1 MSRSSSS
8 SAATEKFPDIPD
20 INLTAPTP
28 LARPST
34 PVTAPAPLAHN
45 TSSVSAPSAVP
56 SRSRSQ
62 DGRRVHYVSDVDT
75 TVASSGALSHMPPLS
90 PSGIRRRTTRS
101 NTFRTLEEF
110 EDFESQPGWRP
121 GAEPGIDP
129 LKPDGGQ
136 DTTPDLHAECQITV
150 VDFSQDELDIHELD
164 NKELIEFIK
173 KPQPEYVAC
182 RWINVNG
189 LSWDVIQALGQ
200 YKDLHRLAI
209 EDTMNTRNRTKADW
223 YANHAFIILTCQK
236 LVRLI
241 DDDSTDDEGG
251 DDGDSIKSNNS
262 QMSMKSMSRKFKRWF
277 TRKKASHPTTASV
290 LESGTKPALA
300 TGHHFTHQPT
310 GYSDVFNPNTLC
322 TLQRFHAAPNS
333 TRTEYME
340 KHSALASKGLAVM
353 AEQVA
358 IFITSDNTVIAF
370 FEQSADDVE
379 KPILARLASPTT
391 ILRQSC
397 DASMVA
403 QAIVDAIIDMAI
415 PVTACYTDVVGDLEL
430 DVLTH
435 PTIQHTKNL
444 YIIISEVNK
453 MFSLINPVQTL
464 VNALRDHKTKLTQ
477 EQATR
482 ELQNPS
488 GGVIISPMTYT
499 YLGDVYDHCV
509 LITEN
514 LTQIKESA
522 NHMIDLI
529 FNTIATSQNES
540 IKQLTNVTIFFLP
553 LTFLTGYFGQNFA
566 DFPPVGSVSYFWSIA
581 VPVAI
586 VTYLV
591 VMRDAIYEHLVRFFQ
606 RRHIVGIRKRRK
618 EKMAQAKVNRGLHSR
633 KTF

>member
-1 MSRSSSS
+1 MSMSRASSGST
-8 SAATEKFPDIPD
+8 ATEKFPDIPD
-20 INLTAPTP
+20 VELTVPTP
-28 LARPST
+28 LPHNVST
-34 PVTAPAPLAHN
+34 
-45 TSSVSAPSAVP
+45 VSAPSAMP
-56 SRSRSQ
+56 ARAPG
-62 DGRRVHYVSDVDT
+62 DRRVHYVSNVDT
-75 TVASSGALSHMPPLS
+75 SAALEGASHMPPLS
-90 PSGIRRRTTRS
+90 PASGIRRRNTRS

-110 EDFESQPGWRP
+110 EDFEGQPGWRP

-136 DTTPDLHAECQITV
+136 DTMPNLHAECQVTV
-150 VDFSQDELDIHELD
+150 VDFSQDDLQIHEMY
-164 NKELIEFIK
+164 NEELIDFVK
-173 KPQPEYVAC
+173 KPQPDWVKC

-223 YANHAFIILTCQK
+223 YANHAFVILTCQK

-241 DDDSTDDEGG
+241 EDDSSDDDSDG
-251 DDGDSIKSNNS
+251 DDRGSVKSSNSHASIKSLT
-262 QMSMKSMSRKFKRWF
+262 RKLKRWL
-277 TRKKASHPTTASV
+277 TRKKIEHPTAASV
-290 LESGTKPALA
+290 LESGTRQ
-300 TGHHFTHQPT
+300 TGTPGHEFTHKPT
-310 GYSDVFNPNTLC
+310 GFSDVFNPNTLC
-322 TLQRFHAAPNS
+322 TLQRFHASPNS

-340 KHSALASKGLAVM
+340 KHSALAARGLAVM

-358 IFITSDNTVIAF
+358 LFITSDNTVIAF

-379 KPILARLASPTT
+379 KPILARLGSPTT

-403 QAIVDAIIDMAI
+403 QAIIDAIIDMAI
-415 PVTACYTDVVGDLEL
+415 PVTACYIDVVGDLEL

-435 PTIQHTKNL
+435 PTVQHTKSL

-453 MFSLINPVQTL
+453 MFSLLNPIQTL

-477 EQATR
+477 EQVPTQ
-482 ELQNPS
+482 LQNPL

-514 LTQIKESA
+514 LTQIKQSA
-522 NHMIDLI
+522 EHMIDLI

-540 IKQLTNVTIFFLP
+540 IKQLTNVTILFLP
-553 LTFLTGYFGQNFA
+553 LTFLTGYFGQNFQV
-566 DFPPVGSVSYFWSIA
+566 FQPVEGSVSYFWYIA
-581 VPVAI
+581 VPVAV

-591 VMRDAIYEHLVRFFQ
+591 VMREAIYEHLVRFFQ
-606 RRHIVGIRKRRK
+606 RRHILGIRKRRK
-618 EKMAQAKVNRGLHSR
+618 EKIAQAKVNRRLYPR
-633 KTF
+633 KTL

>member
-1 MSRSSSS
+1 MSRSSSNS
-8 SAATEKFPDIPD
+8 TATEKFPDMPEV
-20 INLTAPTP
+20 NLTAPTP
-28 LARPST
+28 
-34 PVTAPAPLAHN
+34 PLPHN

-56 SRSRSQ
+56 PRAPG
-62 DGRRVHYVSDVDT
+62 DRRVHYVPNVDT
-75 TVASSGALSHMPPLS
+75 SASPGGASHMSPLS
-90 PSGIRRRTTRS
+90 PASGIRRRNTRS

-136 DTTPDLHAECQITV
+136 DITPDLHAECQITV
-150 VDFSQDELDIHELD
+150 VDFSQDNLQVHEMY
-164 NKELIEFIK
+164 NEELIEFVK
-173 KPQPEYVAC
+173 KPQPSWVKC

-241 DDDSTDDEGG
+241 EDDSSDDESDDDGG
-251 DDGDSIKSNNS
+251 SIRSNDSRSSIRT
-262 QMSMKSMSRKFKRWF
+262 MSRKFKRWF
-277 TRKKASHPTTASV
+277 TRKKIEHPTAASV
-290 LESGTKPALA
+290 LESGTRPIPA
-300 TGHHFTHQPT
+300 TGHNFTHQPT
-310 GYSDVFNPNTLC
+310 GFSDVFNPNTLC
-322 TLQRFHAAPNS
+322 TLQRFHASPNS

-340 KHSALASKGLAVM
+340 KHSTLASRGLAVM

-358 IFITSDNTVIAF
+358 LFVTSDNTVIAF

-379 KPILARLASPTT
+379 KPILSRLGSPTT

-403 QAIVDAIIDMAI
+403 QAIIDAIIDMAI
-415 PVTACYTDVVGDLEL
+415 PVAACYIDVVGDLEL

-435 PTIQHTKNL
+435 PTIQHTKSL
-444 YIIISEVNK
+444 YIIVSEVNK
-453 MFSLINPVQTL
+453 MFSLLNPIQTL

-477 EQATR
+477 DEVPR
-482 ELQNPS
+482 ELQNPL
-488 GGVIISPMTYT
+488 GGVIISPMTCT
-499 YLGDVYDHCV
+499 YLGDVYDHCI

-529 FNTIATSQNES
+529 FNTIATYQNES
-540 IKQLTNVTIFFLP
+540 IKQLTNVTILFLP
-553 LTFLTGYFGQNFA
+553 LTFLTGYFGQNFTI
-566 DFPPVGSVSYFWSIA
+566 FSPIEGSVSYFWYIA
-581 VPVAI
+581 VPVAL

-591 VMRDAIYEHLVRFFQ
+591 VMREAIYEHLVRFFQ
-606 RRHIVGIRKRRK
+606 RRHILGIRKRRN
-618 EKMAQAKVNRGLHSR
+618 ENIAQAKVNRRLNPR
-633 KTF
+633 KML